1 MAVILALDQAAVTT
15 GYAIFNNNKLIGN
28 GTFKIN
34 SKQEIGKRLADF
46 LEQLDNLYKKYKFEI
61 IAFEDIQMQMG
72 NVSTY
77 QKLAYIQAMIL
88 YWGYTHDML
97 GVCLSPSHW
106 RRILKEKYNL
116 IWGRKRT
123 EQKQCAIDFIQEQ
136 YSLEAS
142 TDAADAICIGMA
154 ANIELKNQQSA
165 F

>member
-61 IAFEDIQMQMG
+61 IAFEDIQ
-72 NVSTY
+72 
-77 QKLAYIQAMIL
+77 